1 MGTLRACSRLTAPRF
16 STAVANAAIVPAGT
30 NGSVNVYVMDATN
43 VAIDINGYFAP
54 PGADGLP
61 LYSLTPCRVLDTRTN
76 PVSVISAEYDVN
88 VTSSGCGAP
97 AEAQAYVFNATVVP
111 PAKLGYLT
119 MWPQGTTM
127 PVVANLNDTDG
138 TITGNMAV
146 VPTSNGS
153 ISAFVTNPT
162 QLVLDIFGYFAP

>member
-1 MGTLRACSRLTAPRF
+1 MIRG
-16 STAVANAAIVPAGT
+16 
-30 NGSVNVYVMDATN
+30 
-43 VAIDINGYFAP
+43 
-54 PGADGLP
+54 GA
-61 LYSLTPCRVLDTRTN
+61 YSLSGRALRELAADDEGEHI
-76 PVSVISAEYDVN
+76 SVDHAVKGLMDYAEPTVNANIAYSAGDN
-88 VTSSGCGAP
+88 GTGI
-97 AEAQAYVFNATVVP
+97 TVAV
-111 PAKLGYLT
+111 YLT
-119 MWPQGTTM
+119 LWPQGTTQ